1 MYIRNDDPSVVRWR
15 DRPSGVGVGGA
26 ACKDTTIQGAIDR
39 AH

>member
-1 MYIRNDDPSVVRWR
+1 MYIRNDDPSVLLA
-15 DRPSGVGVGGA
+15 GLGEA